1 MFREIVLGL
10 FLSTCD
16 TNIDLGRNW
25 RHNRISHSF
34 TLLFIKNFVETHI
47 WRKGEIYISL
57 CIIPS
62 PPTQLRRGVHRMS
75 SISRKKGGIFVPE
88 RDSCFWEIGGY
99 FVVEARKRG
108 IFSGPE
114 FVILYRKEGAP
125 DVDDSNLQNHWSVK
139 TFHWYFTWIIKND
152 YDKTQLNI
160 TCNNF

>member
-1 MFREIVLGL
+1 MARVDRDTETPAVTT
-10 FLSTCD
+10 LSRFNTQLYQSVQRIMYANNHASIL
-16 TNIDLGRNW
+16 TNGR
-25 RHNRISHSF
+25 I
-34 TLLFIKNFVETHI
+34 L
-47 WRKGEIYISL
+47 
-57 CIIPS
+57 PS

-108 IFSGPE
+108 TFSGPE